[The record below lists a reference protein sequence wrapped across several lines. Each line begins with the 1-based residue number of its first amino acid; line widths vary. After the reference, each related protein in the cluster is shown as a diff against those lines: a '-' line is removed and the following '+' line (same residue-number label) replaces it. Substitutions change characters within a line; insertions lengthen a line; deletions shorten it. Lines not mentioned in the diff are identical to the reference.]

1 MKRTILFF
9 AFCIVAMLAEAATLS
24 GNVKTDS
31 LKALPFASVYVKDAR
46 MGATTDLD
54 GNYSIK
60 GIPAGKHTI
69 VVSFMGYKTQTI
81 EITLSA
87 DDTRNFVMEEQAI
100 TLNDVFV
107 TPTGESIERFILSQ
121 VVKHR
126 KKLADVME
134 NFTAEELYRLEQRNN
149 NMKVLIEDH
158 LKTFDFVMGVLGL
171 KGFLHVIMDHPDL
184 KIELASNIRYEK
196 DKFTFSNE
204 HVSYCAPQLTTAETD
219 AFVKVYKKKSTYHY
233 DAHYDKLVK
242 LKKSLEKMDKKDKN
256 DTSTSEEHLKYCG
269 SYEENDKVVHILQSD
284 DEQYHIVDGCW
295 QLRRATLMKKKS
307 KTASFI
313 VEFYELANNVF
324 LPISYYSEGSF
335 DFEKFMQD
343 ELDDLKKE
351 DTSAMSQ
358 KKLAE
363 HNARIERLQSI
374 INGDASTYKTSY
386 ALTYTDFKVK

>member
-9 AFCIVAMLAEAATLS
+9 AFCIVAMMAEAVTLS

-60 GIPAGKHTI
+60 GIPAGKHTLVI
-69 VVSFMGYKTQTI
+69 SYMGYKTQTM
-81 EITLSA
+81 EITLSG

-100 TLNDVFV
+100 TLNDIFV

-121 VVKHR
+121 VVKNR
-126 KKLADVME
+126 KKLTDVME
-134 NFTAEELYRLEQRNN
+134 SFSCNELYRLEQRNN
-149 NMKVLIEDH
+149 NMKVLIENH
-158 LKTFDFVMGVLGL
+158 LKTFDFVVGVLGL

-184 KIELASNIRYEK
+184 KLEVSTDISFEKEKLA
-196 DKFTFSNE
+196 FSNE
-204 HVSYCAPQLTTAETD
+204 HFVYNNPQLTGDEKN
-219 AFVKVYKKKSTYHY
+219 AFLKVFKKKTTYHY

-242 LKKSLEKMDKKDKN
+242 LKKQLEKMDKKDKN

-284 DEQYHIVDGCW
+284 NEQYHIVDGCW

-351 DTSAMSQ
+351 DTSTMSQ

-363 HNARIERLQSI
+363 HNARIERLQKTIDGEES
-374 INGDASTYKTSY
+374 NYKTSY

>member
-9 AFCIVAMLAEAATLS
+9 AFCIVAMMAEAVTLS

-60 GIPAGKHTI
+60 GIPAGKHTLVI
-69 VVSFMGYKTQTI
+69 SYMGYKTQTM
-81 EITLSA
+81 EITLSG

-100 TLNDVFV
+100 TLNDIFV

-121 VVKHR
+121 VVKNR
-126 KKLADVME
+126 KKLTDVME
-134 NFTAEELYRLEQRNN
+134 SFSCNELYRLEQRNN
-149 NMKVLIEDH
+149 NMKVLIENH
-158 LKTFDFVMGVLGL
+158 LKTFDFVVGVLGL

-184 KIELASNIRYEK
+184 KLEVSTDISFEKEKLA
-196 DKFTFSNE
+196 FSNE
-204 HVSYCAPQLTTAETD
+204 HFVYNNPQLSGDEKN
-219 AFVKVYKKKSTYHY
+219 AFLKVFKKKTTYHY

-242 LKKSLEKMDKKDKN
+242 LKKQLEKMDKKDKN

-284 DEQYHIVDGCW
+284 NEQYHIVDGCW

-351 DTSAMSQ
+351 DTSTMSQ

-363 HNARIERLQSI
+363 HNARIERLQKTIDGEES
-374 INGDASTYKTSY
+374 NYKTSY